1 MTKFHLHLVSDSTG
15 ETAHALARACLAQ
28 FEGVDV
34 EEHHW
39 TLIRSVNQ
47 LDKVMESI
55 MENPG
60 VVMYTLVNDEFRKTI
75 QSQCQKK
82 RIPCI
87 SVLDPIIHF
96 LGTYLGAE
104 SKGKPGIQH
113 EMDEEYFARIDAMQ
127 YALAHDDGQGYWN
140 LDAAD
145 IILLGV
151 SRTSKTPTCLYI
163 ANRGLKAANVPY
175 VPGVPLPEELL
186 NIDEL
191 SGPMVVGLTKDPD
204 RLIQI
209 RKNRLRSLN
218 EDDNTDYVDIEIVR
232 EEVVGCRRVCSEH
245 KWPVIDV
252 TRRSIEETA
261 AAAMKLYETRQL
273 KYMSTEE

>member
-15 ETAHALARACLAQ
+15 ETAQALARACLAQ

-39 TLIRSVNQ
+39 TLIRSATQ
-47 LDKVMESI
+47 LDNEMESI
-55 MENPG
+55 LENPG

-87 SVLDPIIHF
+87 SVLDPIINF
-96 LGTYLGAE
+96 LGTYFGAE
-104 SKGKPGIQH
+104 SRGKPGIQH
-113 EMDEEYFARIDAMQ
+113 EMDEDYFARIDAMQ
-127 YALAHDDGQGYWN
+127 YALAHDDGQAYWN
-140 LDAAD
+140 LREAD
-145 IILLGV
+145 IVLLGV
-151 SRTSKTPTCLYI
+151 SRTSKTPTCIYI

-175 VPGVPLPEELL
+175 VPGVPLPAELL
-186 NIDEL
+186 EL
-191 SGPMVVGLTKDPD
+191 NDDTGPMVVGLTKDPD
-204 RLIQI
+204 RLVQI

-218 EDDNTDYVDIEIVR
+218 EDDNTDYIDIETVR
-232 EEVVGCRRVCSEH
+232 AEVVGCRRVCSEH
-245 KWPVIDV
+245 GWPVIDV

-261 AAAMKLYETRQL
+261 AAAIKLYETRQL
-273 KYMSTEE
+273 KNMDSD

>member
-1 MTKFHLHLVSDSTG
+1 MRKLHLHLVSDSTG

-39 TLIRSVNQ
+39 TLIRSSNQ
-47 LDKVMESI
+47 LDSVMESI

-60 VVMYTLVNDEFRKTI
+60 VVMYTLVNDEFRKII
-75 QSQCQKK
+75 QTQCQKK

-87 SVLDPIIHF
+87 SVLDPIINF
-96 LGTYLGAE
+96 LGNHLGVK

-113 EMDEEYFARIDAMQ
+113 EMDENYFTRIDAMQ
-127 YALAHDDGQGYWN
+127 YALVHDDGQAYWN
-140 LDAAD
+140 LKEAE

-151 SRTSKTPTCLYI
+151 SRTSKTPTCIYI
-163 ANRGLKAANVPY
+163 ANRGLKAANVPF
-175 VPGVPLPEELL
+175 VPGVSLPEELL
-186 NIDEL
+186 QLGDYP
-191 SGPMVVGLTKDPD
+191 GPMVIGLTKDPN
-204 RLIQI
+204 RLVQI

-218 EDDNTDYVDIEIVR
+218 EDDNTDYVDIETVKQ
-232 EEVVGCRRVCSEH
+232 EVVGCRRICSEH
-245 KWPVIDV
+245 NWPVIDV

-261 AAAMKLYETRQL
+261 AAAIKLYETREL
-273 KYMSTEE
+273 KHTSNPT